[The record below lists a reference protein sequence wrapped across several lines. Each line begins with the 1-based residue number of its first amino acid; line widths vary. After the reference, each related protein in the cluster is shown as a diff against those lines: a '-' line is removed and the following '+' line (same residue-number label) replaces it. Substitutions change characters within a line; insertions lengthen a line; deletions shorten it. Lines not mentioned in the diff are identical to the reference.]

1 MLTRIGRPG
10 KGIGVNLI
18 WASGKEVFSYLFLF
32 ETDEGAVGPGV
43 GSGQQRLRVQAA
55 FGDGGPDERLD
66 EHAFHLPTQGT
77 LDGDDFI
84 LGPAT
89 GLGRL
94 AVFPAEFGQQFQ
106 VGNRCVRI

>member
-18 WASGKEVFSYLFLF
+18 WAPGEEVFSLFFFF

-43 GSGQQRLRVQAA
+43 GGGDGQQRLRVQAA

-84 LGPAT
+84 LGPAA

-94 AVFPAEFGQQFQ
+94 CR
-106 VGNRCVRI
+106 NSR